1 MRLAPGVWVRKGSYQ
16 MAVKLNTKFVVALV
30 AGLLVLAGG
39 VVGLGLFMH
48 AKKPVRLAQRADEL
62 MAAGE
67 YRDAARDYGRAYGR
81 DLANYGYL
89 EKWEDAL
96 TQVIPESATEAE
108 ELYQQYF
115 GILEEKSDKRR
126 YDAEIFQE
134 FVEELDE
141 RVRAFGGGRQGLEQ
155 VINRVTDRLEDL
167 DEDDDA
173 TKRLLRYRGLAI
185 VDNMVL
191 ITVDEEL
198 RNQAREDLQGAVEV
212 DPTDEESRLALVRWH
227 FVEAD
232 RHRREARQTEM
243 QASMN
248 AAIAELDR
256 QLEAQPD
263 SLLLRSFA
271 LTNKLREA
279 VQQNVE
285 PAARRAAI
293 NALSDE
299 VNSVADLVDR
309 GVPFSDTPQILRQ
322 VGSTLVIVLGRDG
335 REVAASMLDRRLEAN
350 PDDIALRLLAGDF
363 FRELGRFERAVEV
376 LEPVASAPDIPVSLE
391 CILLPFQRT
400 AALGGQIDAYLGQ
413 FAAASED
420 EAKQEALANA
430 KRLRDRLADT
440 TGDRENDQLLM
451 RDARIA
457 RIEERYDE
465 AIAKLAQLES
475 TLGRRTEEMSLLLAD
490 CQLQKRNYGEA
501 RLIYEEIVN
510 GSDQP
515 DPRAM
520 MRLAE
525 TYVLLQQAEQAIDV
539 YEQALVFDPSNETMQ
554 QRLVTLRS
562 AVTEDET
569 EQRDP
574 IVRAL
579 RSARDLVVAQDVAG
593 AKAVLEPVY
602 AEFPSDLR
610 LVQNLA
616 SIESALG
623 NRDRALEILDEGIA
637 ANPGSD
643 RLRAMRV
650 QLASTDPE
658 QAAREYIAS
667 LDAPEHI
674 KALELAK
681 ALRMLGKREEANA
694 EVARAAELAP
704 EAPEVIEAQFLD
716 AAGRGD
722 LEEARRVARR
732 AAAANADQVDGL
744 LFQGRLQLLEGD
756 FQNALLSF
764 EQVVERVPY
773 NPPAWR
779 LLGSAQQQLGRL
791 VEAVDSYRRAYEGNP
806 SDAQTAKEYASVLI
820 KLNRGAEALA
830 VVEPEAGALR
840 FVRNDPD
847 LGELYLQLEAEFG
860 DAEKATEMR
869 ERVFAS
875 DPNRTQNSLSLFRLY
890 LAEERLDDAELVVDA
905 IERSETT
912 RPLVLTALR
921 AQLLEARGD
930 EAGALAAYKSYVDT
944 LPDDADDG
952 TRLEAWL
959 TYGEYLVNKGNA
971 EEGVAAYE
979 QARAFQAGS
988 QSQADRRLG
997 DHFFRVGS
1005 NLSSAATSAEVG
1017 RAIERAARLSAEAE
1031 AAFERSSQAYQAVL
1045 DEGVSSEALEQAVAK
1060 RLAETYGRL
1069 GKFEEANEVL
1079 ASVPQQN
1086 DAEILMLRS
1095 NIERYRGDERAAR
1108 RFLDEAVAI
1117 DPSDP
1122 SPFLQRALFNL
1133 NDETMFSDVLQDLD
1147 QVVRLRPGLIRAW
1160 SLRYQ
1165 LYKRRAQ
1172 FDEALAELRNGIE
1185 VNPENTDLRGLL
1197 VTELLALGRMEEAQ
1211 QEALAVVEQR
1221 PDDTRWLGGAA
1232 RIFADNGQHGPAS
1245 QLFRRLYQEEE
1256 TPQNA
1261 ALLLDSLLRAPTP
1274 PSRAE
1279 VNRLRA
1285 EVDEIAG
1292 LAVGETML
1300 IARAN
1305 MFLGDDDFARNA
1317 AFAALERVGE
1327 SGELARFWLRDVQL
1341 MFQNPNAVFQ
1351 NVKSV
1356 IDAGRTNNPFLRTYV
1371 VTQQYLRGEDRQRV
1385 LDDLASIEA
1394 TNPDPRT
1401 MLEIYRSRSRA
1412 LYDLRRFDECL
1423 TALDLALEISPSDIE
1438 LNNNYAYIALVEV
1451 GDPERALPH
1460 AEEAA
1465 RLAPVNSTVLDTLG
1479 FVYLKL
1485 DRPREARTVLE
1496 RALQTADAPREEF
1509 IARVHLGKAAVELN
1523 DLRTAREQA
1532 DAAEA
1537 IGRGNQAVVDEFGE
1551 DLEELK
1557 AML

>member
-1 MRLAPGVWVRKGSYQ
+1 

-39 VVGLGLFMH
+39 VVALGLFMH
-48 AKKPVRLAQRADEL
+48 LKKPVRLAQRADEA

-67 YRDAARDYGRAYGR
+67 YRDAAQDYGRAYGR

-96 TQVIPESATEAE
+96 TQVVPQNTTEAQ

-115 GILEEKSDKRR
+115 GILETKSNLRR
-126 YDAEIFQE
+126 YDAEIFQAYI
-134 FVEELDE
+134 EELDE
-141 RVRAFGGGRQGLEQ
+141 RVRAFGGGRQALAQ
-155 VINRVTDRLEDL
+155 IINAVTDRLDDL

-173 TKRLLRYRGLAI
+173 TKRLLRYRGLAT
-185 VDNMVL
+185 VDTMIL
-191 ITVDEEL
+191 ITLEEEQ
-198 RNQAREDLQGAVEV
+198 REQAREDLLGAIEV

-227 FVEAD
+227 FIEAD
-232 RHRREARQTEM
+232 RHRRDARETEM
-243 QASMN
+243 RASMD
-248 AAIAELDR
+248 AASAELAQ
-256 QLEAQPD
+256 QLEAMPD
-263 SLLLRSFA
+263 SLLLRAFQ
-271 LTNKLREA
+271 LTNRVRDAVRE
-279 VQQNVE
+279 NPE
-285 PAARRAAI
+285 PSARRAALT
-293 NALSDE
+293 ALSDE
-299 VNSVADLVDR
+299 VNEVAGLVDR
-309 GVPFSDTPQILRQ
+309 GGAFADSPQMLSQI
-322 VGSTLVIVLGRDG
+322 GSTMVVVLGRDG
-335 REVAASMLDRRLEAN
+335 RDVAASMINRRLEAN
-350 PDDIALRLLAGDF
+350 PDDLGLRLFSGGFLSD
-363 FRELGRFERAVEV
+363 LNRFERAVEV
-376 LEPVASAPDIPVSLE
+376 LEPVANAPDVPVSLE
-391 CILLPFQRT
+391 SILLPFQRT
-400 AALGGQIDAYLGQ
+400 AALGGQIDAYLDK
-413 FAAASED
+413 FAATSD
-420 EAKQEALANA
+420 EAEKSEALENA
-430 KRLRDRLADT
+430 KRLRERLADT
-440 TGDRENDQLLM
+440 TGDRENDQLLL

-510 GSDQP
+510 NSDQP
-515 DPRAM
+515 DARAM

-525 TYVLLQQAEQAIDV
+525 TYVLLQQADRAIDV

-554 QRLVTLRS
+554 QRLVTLKS
-562 AVTEDET
+562 AVTEDED
-569 EQRDP
+569 EQLDP

-579 RSARDLVVAQDVAG
+579 RAARDRITAQDVAG
-593 AKAVLEPVY
+593 AKALLEPVY
-602 AEFPSDLR
+602 EEFPGDLR

-623 NRDRALEILDEGIA
+623 NRERALEILDDGIA

-658 QAAREYIAS
+658 QAARDYIAS

-674 KALELAK
+674 KAIELAK
-681 ALRMLGKREEANA
+681 ALRMLGKRDEAS
-694 EVARAAELAP
+694 AELARAVELAP
-704 EAPEVIEAQFLD
+704 DAPEVIEAQFLD
-716 AAGRGD
+716 AAGRQD
-722 LEEARRVARR
+722 LEEARRVVRR

-764 EQVVERVPY
+764 EQVVQRVPY

-779 LLGSAQQQLGRL
+779 LLGSSQQQLGRL
-791 VEAVDSYRRAYEGNP
+791 VDAVESYRRAYEGNP
-806 SDAQTAKEYASVLI
+806 SDAQTAKEYAAVLI

-860 DAEKATEMR
+860 DAAEATEMR
-869 ERVFAS
+869 ERMFAT
-875 DPNRTQNSLSLFRLY
+875 DPSRTQNALALFRLY
-890 LAEERLDDAELVVDA
+890 LEEERLDDAQSVIDA
-905 IERSETT
+905 IGDADDV

-930 EAGALAAYKSYVDT
+930 SEGALATYRSYVED
-944 LPDDADDG
+944 LPEDADDR
-952 TRLEAWL
+952 TKLEGWL
-959 TYGEYLVNKGNA
+959 TYGEYLVAQGDSA
-971 EEGVAAYE
+971 GGVEAYE
-979 QARAFQAGS
+979 KARAFQAGS
-988 QSQADRRLG
+988 DAQADRRLG
-997 DHFFRVGS
+997 DHFFRMAS
-1005 NLSSAATSAEVG
+1005 NLSSAASAAEVG
-1017 RAIERAARLSAEAE
+1017 RAIERAARLKTESD
-1031 AAFERSSQAYQAVL
+1031 AAFERAAQAYRAVL
-1045 DEGVSSEALEQAVAK
+1045 DSDLESESLEQAVAK
-1060 RLAETYGRL
+1060 RLAETHGRL
-1069 GKFEEANEVL
+1069 RQFEEANAVL
-1079 ASVPQQN
+1079 ASVPSQS

-1095 NIERYRGDERAAR
+1095 NIERSRGDDRAAR

-1122 SPFLQRALFNL
+1122 SPFMQRALFNL

-1172 FDEALAELRNGIE
+1172 FDQALAELRNGIE
-1185 VNPENTDLRGLL
+1185 VNPDSTDLRGLL

-1211 QEALAVVEQR
+1211 REALEVVERR

-1245 QLFRRLYQEEE
+1245 ELFRRLYAMEQ
-1256 TPQNA
+1256 TPENA
-1261 ALLLDSLLRAPTP
+1261 ALLLDSLLRAPTT

-1285 EVDEIAG
+1285 EVDKIAG

-1317 AFAALERVGE
+1317 AFAALDRVGD

-1341 MFQNPNAVFQ
+1341 MFQNPNVVFQ
-1351 NVKSV
+1351 NVRSV

-1371 VTQQYLRGEDRQRV
+1371 VTQRYLRGEDRQRV

-1412 LYDLRRFDECL
+1412 LYDLRRYDECL
-1423 TALDLALEISPSDIE
+1423 VALDAALEISPSDIE

-1451 GDPERALPH
+1451 GDAERALPH

-1496 RALQTADAPREEF
+1496 RALQTADAPREAF
-1509 IARVHLGKAAVELN
+1509 IAHVHLGKAAVELS
-1523 DLRTAREQA
+1523 DLRVAREHA

-1537 IGRGNQAVVDEFGE
+1537 IGREHQSVVDEFGE